1 MIICDTREKKWEHV
15 RRYFE
20 HENIPYEVHK
30 LDFGDYMSD
39 ADPTIS
45 IDRKQNLDELAG
57 NLCTPSHRFW
67 REAKGAYKAGI
78 RMVVLI
84 QDGSRHE
91 LKDVLTW
98 SSNYSRIS
106 GRMLFEKMFG
116 IANAYGV
123 EFRFCDKKDTG
134 HVIATMLG
142 EEN

>member
-1 MIICDTREKKWEHV
+1 MVICDTREKKWSHIENYFQREH
-15 RRYFE
+15 
-20 HENIPYEVHK
+20 IPYEVRK
-30 LDFGDYMSD
+30 LDYGDYMSD
-39 ADPTIS
+39 SDPTLS

-67 REAKGAYKAGI
+67 REMKGARKAGI

-84 QDGSRHE
+84 QDSSRHE

-98 SSNYSRIS
+98 SSNYSKIS

-123 EFRFCDKKDTG
+123 EFRFCDKNETG
-134 HVIATMLG
+134 RVIATLLG
-142 EEN
+142 EN